1 MNVKKFAFTFG
12 IALRAISTTRIALRA
27 IAATTLSIV
36 SGTLVG
42 CTNVSPNGD
51 TATNTD
57 TKNVTDTSTQTNNS
71 DRNIK
76 LRSVG
81 VTLGDLSNPFFVVM
95 AQGAEKEAK
104 KIGGNDV
111 RVTVVSSGY
120 DLNQQF
126 NQIENF
132 VAANTDI
139 IILNAADSKAIR
151 PAVDG
156 ARQAGK
162 IVIAVDTAVEA
173 DVDATVT
180 TNNVQAGEISCQYI
194 ASRLK
199 GKGNVVIV
207 NGPPVNSVIG
217 RVNGCLKVLS
227 KYPNIKIL
235 SKDQNAEGS
244 RDGGLRV
251 MSDLL
256 VTFPKIDAVFAIND
270 PSGVGVDLAAN
281 QAKRKEFFIVGVDG
295 APEAIEAIASQDS
308 LYAAT
313 ATQNPRGMTQ
323 TAIVVG
329 NDILHGKKP
338 KSPNILLAAKLIT
351 KQNVSTSTGW

>member
-1 MNVKKFAFTFG
+1 MNVN
-12 IALRAISTTRIALRA
+12 RIAIVASLFS
-27 IAATTLSIV
+27 IVSTTLS
-36 SGTLVG
+36 G
-42 CTNVSPNGD
+42 CISPNVSRNSTNAIGANG
-51 TATNTD
+51 NH
-57 TKNVTDTSTQTNNS
+57 QG
-71 DRNIK
+71 K
-76 LRSVG
+76 LKAVG
-81 VTLGDLSNPFFVVM
+81 VTVGDLSNPFFVLM
-95 AQGAEKEAK
+95 GKGAESEAK

-132 VAANTDI
+132 VAANTDLI
-139 IILNAADSKAIR
+139 VLNAADSKGIR
-151 PAVDG
+151 PAVDK
-156 ARQAGK
+156 ARQAGTV
-162 IVIAVDTAVEA
+162 VIAVDTAVDA
-173 DVDATVT
+173 QVDATVT
-180 TNNVQAGEISCQYI
+180 TNNLQAGEVACQYI
-194 ASRLK
+194 ADRLK

-207 NGPPVNSVIG
+207 NGPPVTSVIQ
-217 RVNGCLKVLS
+217 RVNGCENTLA

-235 SKDQNAEGS
+235 SKNQNAEGS

-251 MSDLL
+251 MGDLL

-295 APEAIEAIASQDS
+295 APEAINAIASKKS

-323 TAIVVG
+323 KAVQVG
-329 NDILHGKKP
+329 NDILQGKKP
-338 KSPNILLAAKLIT
+338 SNPNILIPVKLIT
-351 KQNVSTSTGW
+351 QDNVSTFPGW

>member
-1 MNVKKFAFTFG
+1 MKK
-12 IALRAISTTRIALRA
+12 IA
-27 IAATTLSIV
+27 IAASLLCLV
-36 SGTLVG
+36 SGTFFG
-42 CTNVSPNGD
+42 CANTSSNSKTANNASMQNG
-51 TATNTD
+51 NE
-57 TKNVTDTSTQTNNS
+57 K
-71 DRNIK
+71 IK
-76 LRSVG
+76 LDSVG

-95 AQGAEKEAK
+95 ANGAEQEAK

-139 IILNAADSKAIR
+139 IILNAADSKGIR
-151 PAVDG
+151 PAVDK
-156 ARQAGK
+156 AREAGSV
-162 IVIAVDTAVEA
+162 VIAVDTAVEA

-180 TNNVQAGEISCQYI
+180 TNNVQAGEVSCKYI
-194 ASRLK
+194 ADRLQ

-207 NGPPVNSVIG
+207 NGPPVTSVIQ
-217 RVNGCLKVLS
+217 RVDGCLKVLS
-227 KYPNIKIL
+227 QYPNIKLL

-256 VTFPKIDAVFAIND
+256 TTFPNIDAVFAIND
-270 PSGVGVDLAAN
+270 PSGVGADLAAN
-281 QAKRKEFFIVGVDG
+281 QAKRNDFFIVGVDG
-295 APEAIEAIASQDS
+295 APEAIEAIASKDS
-308 LYAAT
+308 VYAAT
-313 ATQNPRGMTQ
+313 ATQDPRGMT
-323 TAIVVG
+323 AKAVRVG

-338 KSPNILLAAKLIT
+338 NSNNILIPVKLIT
-351 KQNVSTSTGW
+351 KENVSTSKGW